1 MKIICIGR
9 NYSEHAKEL
18 GNAVPTEP
26 VFFCKPDSAILPRSN
41 PLYIPEWTNDLHYE
55 VELIVKID
63 RLGKNIEA
71 EFADRYYS
79 TIGLGI
85 DFTARDVQEEMKKK
99 SLPWEKAKAFDGSAV
114 ISKDFISL
122 EELNDRTNIRFSL
135 KKNGEIV
142 QSGQSSDMIF
152 SFDKII
158 ENVSKYMTLKI
169 GDFIF
174 TGTPSGVGP
183 VKIGDVLEGYLE
195 EKKMFR
201 VVIK

>member
-41 PLYIPEWTNDLHYE
+41 PFYIPEWTNDLHYE
-55 VELIVKID
+55 IELIVKID

-122 EELNDRTNIRFSL
+122 DELNDRTNIRFSL

>member
-1 MKIICIGR
+1 MAIWSVKPVYKKSIIERQTWENGGDSFVYETGWR
-9 NYSEHAKEL
+9 WGEFH
-18 GNAVPTEP
+18 VTTEDDNPP
-26 VFFCKPDSAILPRSN
+26 VL
-41 PLYIPEWTNDLHYE
+41 EEGVDLFNCDYE

-79 TIGLGI
+79 AIGLGI

-122 EELNDRTNIRFSL
+122 GELNDRTNIRFSL

-142 QSGQSSDMIF
+142 QS
-152 SFDKII
+152 
-158 ENVSKYMTLKI
+158 
-169 GDFIF
+169 
-174 TGTPSGVGP
+174 
-183 VKIGDVLEGYLE
+183 
-195 EKKMFR
+195 
-201 VVIK
+201 

>member
-55 VELIVKID
+55 IELIVKID

-122 EELNDRTNIRFSL
+122 GELNDRTNIRFSL